1 VLTRCAIAFAAT
13 VAFVVAQDTTGTP
26 QRFANGLPRDETFF
40 PIGVWL
46 QAPANAE
53 RYADLGVNLYVGLW
67 QGPTKDQLDALAAAG
82 MRVICA
88 QNDVALA
95 YEKPV
100 VVGWMHADEPDN
112 AQGRRLTGYKPPI
125 EPWRVVEAYERMH
138 RADPTRPV
146 LLNLGQGAAW
156 DGWHGRGER
165 SGHPEDYPEYL
176 KGCDIASF
184 DIYPVSHTHADVK
197 GRLEFVARGVRR
209 LRDATADTKPVWAVL
224 ETAHVGG
231 GNARPTPAQIRSSA
245 WIAVC
250 SGASGVVWFAHEFE
264 PAFVEAGLL
273 AHPEIAAAVREVNA
287 AIAHDAVVLN
297 SPRVSDAV
305 IAKTAPAG
313 EVALRVH
320 RHGGALHVF
329 AASLGAA
336 PARVTFEFA
345 VPHGARATSDDGRE
359 LALREHTFA
368 DDFPPYAFRRYRI
381 PD

>member
-1 VLTRCAIAFAAT
+1 MLTLRAIVFAAT
-13 VAFVVAQDTTGTP
+13 VAFAAAQDRP
-26 QRFANGLPRDETFF
+26 VAAPRFANGLPRDESFF

-46 QAPANAE
+46 QAPANCR
-53 RYADLGVNLYVGLW
+53 RYADLGINLYVGLW
-67 QGPTKDQLDALAAAG
+67 RGPTKEHLDALAAAG
-82 MRVICA
+82 MRVICE

-95 YEKPV
+95 YEKPI

-112 AQGRRLTGYKPPI
+112 AQGRRLTGYKPPV

-146 LLNLGQGAAW
+146 LLNFGQGAAW

-184 DIYPVSHTHADVK
+184 DIYPVSHTHSDVK

-209 LRDATADTKPVWAVL
+209 LRDGTGDTKPVWAVL

-231 GNARPTPAQIRSSA
+231 GDARPSPAQIRSSA

-250 SGASGVVWFAHEFE
+250 SGASGVVWFAHEFV

-273 AHPEIAAAVREVNA
+273 AHPEIAAAVRDVNA
-287 AIAHDAVVLN
+287 AIANDAVVLN
-297 SPRVSDAV
+297 SPRLPDAV
-305 IAKTAPAG
+305 TTTTTPAN

-320 RHGGALHVF
+320 RHGGALYVY
-329 AASLGAA
+329 AASLGATA
-336 PARVTFEFA
+336 MRVSFDVVA
-345 VPHGARATSDDGRE
+345 QHGARAITDDCRE
-359 LALREHTFA
+359 FELRENTFA
-368 DDFPPYAFRRYRI
+368 DEFAPYTFRRYRI